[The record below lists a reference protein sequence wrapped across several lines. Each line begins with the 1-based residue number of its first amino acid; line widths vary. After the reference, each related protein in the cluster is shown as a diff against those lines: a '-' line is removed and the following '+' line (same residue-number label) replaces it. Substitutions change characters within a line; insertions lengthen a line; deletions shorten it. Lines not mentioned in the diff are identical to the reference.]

1 MENEKLNNKELLKEI
16 AGLAVS
22 SDSEKPKLVIKL
34 YDPFVF
40 EDGVEV
46 KEIDLSRLYDMTAD
60 DMFAVDDQMRRRG
73 YSGSNPEITRLY
85 ALLTVARLNHKPW
98 EFCNRMKA
106 RDAIRIKNVIA
117 GFFYMPG

>member
-1 MENEKLNNKELLKEI
+1 MEKQNKNMLKEA
-16 AGLAVS
+16 AGQAAS
-22 SDSEKPKLVIKL
+22 SDSEKPKLVIHL
-34 YDPFVF
+34 YDPFIF
-40 EDGVEV
+40 DDGMEV
-46 KEIDLSRLYDMTAD
+46 KEIDLSRLYDMTAE

-85 ALLTVARLNHKPW
+85 ALLTAARLNRKPW
-98 EFCNRMKA
+98 EWCNKMKA